1 MTGKIPS
8 AITEIR
14 LNKATFSDVPV
25 EQLTFVNFFYGSNGT
40 GKSTIARAIAEN
52 CGVSWKHGTA
62 ADDFDVLVYNQ
73 DFIHRNFQSYANL
86 PGVYTVNEANIQIQQ
101 EIQKKTEEKRSE

>member
-25 EQLTFVNFFYGSNGT
+25 EQLTFVNFFYGSN
-40 GKSTIARAIAEN
+40 SRASWAAAVRLHSSSAEN
-52 CGVSWKHGTA
+52 RCSSRCFFSSV
-62 ADDFDVLVYNQ
+62 F
-73 DFIHRNFQSYANL
+73 F
-86 PGVYTVNEANIQIQQ
+86 
-101 EIQKKTEEKRSE
+101 